1 MIIEQSNVQWRRD
14 ITRADTAMQQQVN
27 MMNAQNSF
35 AMTQASQAQLWQEMK
50 DEFDYIWK
58 SGENAADRDANMAIA
73 ALQGDTGVLKET
85 SYMTRLKSLISLL
98 G

>member
-1 MIIEQSNVQWRRD
+1 
-14 ITRADTAMQQQVN
+14 MQQQVN
-27 MMNAQNSF
+27 MMNAQNAF
-35 AMTQASQAQLWQEMK
+35 GMTQAAQAQLWQEMK

-73 ALQGDTGVLKET
+73 GLQGDASVLKET
-85 SYMTRLKSLISLL
+85 SYLDRLKSLINLL